1 MLKIRIQGKN
11 RDIKWFIRLLKKD
24 TRFFMIE
31 PSPQMDIKGT
41 KKYKRVYTQIY
52 RPKEEEAYK
61 HYTPPQKDTRTSIY
75 YGTGRVFGYKP
86 KNK

>member
-1 MLKIRIQGKN
+1 MLKIRVQGTT
-11 RDIKWFIRLLKKD
+11 RDIKWLMRLLKQD

-31 PSPQMDIKGT
+31 PSEPVRIKGT
-41 KKYKRVYTQIY
+41 PKYKRVYTQIY
-52 RPKEEEAYK
+52 RKNEENAFR

-86 KNK
+86 KK